1 VLANKEVTLPSAL
14 YRSMDLQLWAFLTS
28 ALKGEVSDQLLMP
41 NASHF
46 EGRYVIEFVWE
57 VYWTS

>member
-1 VLANKEVTLPSAL
+1 VLANKKVTLPSAL

-28 ALKGEVSDQLLMP
+28 TLNGVSDQLRML
-41 NASHF
+41 NASLF
-46 EGRYVIEFVWE
+46 EGRHMIELVLE